1 MPDVPATIPRRR
13 VSGSSAS
20 NDNEPSSKEPS
31 ISNDRNVT
39 LSQSSTSLEDNK
51 TAGDEKAPVH
61 QEMEQDDVNTQDVSG
76 SQEAP
81 GTTDESEYISGMK
94 RYSLMAS
101 LVLCFFL
108 IMLDIAI
115 VSTVCSQQRSW

>member
-1 MPDVPATIPRRR
+1 
-13 VSGSSAS
+13 
-20 NDNEPSSKEPS
+20 
-31 ISNDRNVT
+31 
-39 LSQSSTSLEDNK
+39 LEDNK

-81 GTTDESEYISGMK
+81 GTTDESAYISGMK